1 MVYPPDREKKA
12 TDTVLEQAGIIA
24 REIAQLAYES
34 L

>member
-24 REIAQLAYES
+24 RDWKMRL
-34 L
+34 LN